1 MERKVRKMKHQNGR
15 RRRKIYGC
23 QKYFQV
29 RCLRVCFQKMQRLKS
44 KPAASGEE
52 GLLISRD
59 KDSCRQWLVRKLPFP
74 EASESDAGHSA
85 VTWAHTP
92 RPLEA
97 GVWGMWGA
105 CTGFHCL
112 ISRMGKLPLWWVPWW
127 LNLLNALLSFAEG
140 ISSKVLNLQVI
151 KWIYTAHIFT
161 CIPMSLYKPD
171 VTHLGPLHTST
182 FYAGVFLYFSRQVRT
197 LLTQSEPTKLSP
209 FLSWIPFEQDCCQK

>member
-1 MERKVRKMKHQNGR
+1 MFPPNDNLGSEGSYSPVWASERLPLEVSKWERLKIRLCTVPDFKSRPVMERKVRKMKHQNGR

-97 GVWGMWGA
+97 GVWGTWGA

-112 ISRMGKLPLWWVPWW
+112 ISRMGKLPLW
-127 LNLLNALLSFAEG
+127 
-140 ISSKVLNLQVI
+140 
-151 KWIYTAHIFT
+151 
-161 CIPMSLYKPD
+161 
-171 VTHLGPLHTST
+171 
-182 FYAGVFLYFSRQVRT
+182 
-197 LLTQSEPTKLSP
+197 
-209 FLSWIPFEQDCCQK
+209 